1 MKKGEG
7 IMSQTKI
14 TVQKEGHVLLMG
26 FNRPEKR
33 NALDLDMYWG
43 LANAYGQLHND
54 PDLRCG
60 LVYANGDHFSAGL
73 DLVQWAPLFAEGKMP
88 DMPQDVIDP
97 FGLDEDKRLSKPLV
111 MAIQGITY
119 TFAFEMLLTSDIRV
133 AASDLRLG
141 QIEVKRGIYPV
152 GGATVRM
159 FQDIGWGNAMRWL
172 LTGDEMSAEEAYRLG
187 LVQAI
192 TEPGKQF
199 DKALEFAVKVSKQ
212 APLAVQAALNSA
224 RIARVQ
230 GTKIALERLLPDL
243 MPIMTSQDAAE
254 GVQAFIERREANF
267 KGC

>member
-1 MKKGEG
+1 MDN
-7 IMSQTKI
+7 SKI
-14 TVQKEGHVLLMG
+14 IVQKEGHVLLMG
-26 FNRPEKR
+26 LNRAEKR
-33 NALDLDMYWG
+33 NAFDVDMYWG
-43 LANAYGQLHND
+43 LAYAYGQLNND

-60 LVYANGDHFSAGL
+60 LLYAQGDHFSAGL
-73 DLVQWAPLFAEGKMP
+73 DLVQWAPYFGEGKMP
-88 DMPQDVIDP
+88 EMPAEAIDP
-97 FGLDEDKRLSKPLV
+97 FGLDEDNRLSKPLI

-119 TFAFEMLLTSDIRV
+119 TYAFELLLTSDIRV
-133 AASDLRLG
+133 TASDLRLG

-159 FQDIGWGNAMRWL
+159 FDEIGWGNAMRYI
-172 LTGDEMSAEEAYRLG
+172 LTGDEMGAEEAYRLG

-199 DKALEFAVKVSKQ
+199 DKALEFAHKVSKQ
-212 APLAVQAALNSA
+212 APLAVQAALKSA

-230 GTKIALERLLPDL
+230 GTKPALARLLPDL

>member
-1 MKKGEG
+1 MSKEKK
-7 IMSQTKI
+7 ID
-14 TVQKEGHVLLMG
+14 VQKEGHVLLIG
-26 FNRPEKR
+26 FDRAEKR
-33 NALDLDMYWG
+33 NAFDVDMYWDI
-43 LANAYGQLHND
+43 AHAYGRLNDD

-60 LVYANGDHFSAGL
+60 LLYAKGDHFSSGL
-73 DLVQWAPLFAEGKMP
+73 DLVQWAPFFAEGKMP
-88 DMPQDVIDP
+88 DMPEGVIDP
-97 FGLDEDKRLSKPLV
+97 FGLDEDRRLMKPLV

-159 FQDIGWGNAMRWL
+159 FEEIGWGNAMRYI
-172 LTGDEMSAEEAYRLG
+172 LTGDEMSADEAYRLG
-187 LVQAI
+187 LVQAV
-192 TEPGKQF
+192 TEPGQQF
-199 DKALEFAVKVSKQ
+199 NKALELAVKVSKQ
-212 APLAVQAALNSA
+212 APLAVQAALKSA

-230 GTKIALERLLPDL
+230 GTKTALARLLPDL